1 MMLVDILETCRDS
14 ININVFDLE
23 NNLIS
28 KYDRRN
34 SIDEELNNRQV
45 RQIDVNGSVLNIW
58 LEDN

>member
-23 NNLIS
+23 DNLIS
-28 KYDRRN
+28 VYDGRN
-34 SIDEELNNRQV
+34 SIDESLNNKQV
-45 RQIDVNGSVLNIW
+45 RQIDVENSILNIW